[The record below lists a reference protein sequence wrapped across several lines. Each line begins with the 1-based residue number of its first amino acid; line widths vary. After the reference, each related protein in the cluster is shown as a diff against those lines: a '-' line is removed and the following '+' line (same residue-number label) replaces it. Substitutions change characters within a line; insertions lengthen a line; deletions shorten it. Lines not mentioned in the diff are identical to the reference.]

1 MDIRAGME
9 NTDLVQDQEATAM
22 ETKNPLAVSFKG
34 PLKYQ
39 KKQYLTFSEP
49 FVTAKYIMIQR
60 DTTSPAVMEL
70 AELKVLVGP
79 ELNCPALGRKLTNP
93 GGSQV

>member
-49 FVTAKYIMIQR
+49 
-60 DTTSPAVMEL
+60 L
-70 AELKVLVGP
+70 A
-79 ELNCPALGRKLTNP
+79 
-93 GGSQV
+93 GSL